1 MCQMAMSKV
10 KPTFRRVWYIG
21 DPQLH
26 GSFLTIF
33 VAAAYR
39 LDVLTNVREEA
50 EVGM

>member
-1 MCQMAMSKV
+1 MCQMTMSKV

-21 DPQLH
+21 DPQ
-26 GSFLTIF
+26 SWTIF